1 MKILVTGG
9 TGFIGSH
16 TVVELISQG
25 HEIMVIDNLSNS
37 RLSVIGKIEKIT
49 GSSLTF
55 DQVDLLDK
63 RKLNKVFS
71 ENTFQAVIHFAG
83 LKSVEESQISPLD
96 YYSNNFN
103 SALNLLEIM
112 DQNNVK
118 KIIFS
123 SSATVYG
130 DNKQTPIKE
139 DSVLSPINPYGRSK
153 MFIEDLLRDIYIS
166 DNQWKINILRY
177 FNPIGAHHS
186 GLIGENP
193 KSQNCN
199 LMHLICQ
206 CALKRVPVLNI
217 FGNNYP
223 TADGTGVRDY
233 IHIDDLAKGHVASL
247 EILNKSSNHDGFN
260 IFNLGTGNGTSVLE
274 LIYAFEKSNGIK
286 INYEFSEKRIGDI
299 AISFAD
305 VSKVKKVLKWQAQK
319 DIYDMCKDIWNYQT
333 LN

>member
-16 TVVELISQG
+16 TAVELISQG
-25 HEIMVIDNLSNS
+25 HEIMIIDNLSNS
-37 RLSVIGKIEKIT
+37 KLSVIGKIEKIT
-49 GSSLTF
+49 GSSIAF
-55 DQVDLLDK
+55 NEVDLLDK
-63 RKLNKVFS
+63 RKLNKIFS
-71 ENTFQAVIHFAG
+71 ENNFQAVIHFAG
-83 LKSVEESQISPLD
+83 LKSVDESRISPLD

-139 DSVLSPINPYGRSK
+139 DSALSPINPYGRSK

-166 DNQWKINILRY
+166 DNHWKINILRY

-193 KSQNCN
+193 KNQNGN

-206 CALKRVPVLNI
+206 CALKTIPVINI

-274 LIYAFEKSNGIK
+274 LIYAFEKINGIK

-299 AISFAD
+299 AISCAD
-305 VSKVKKVLKWQAQK
+305 VSKVKRVLKWQAEK
-319 DIYDMCKDIWNYQT
+319 DIYDMCRDIWNYQT

>member
-16 TVVELISQG
+16 TAVELISQG
-25 HEIMVIDNLSNS
+25 HEVMIIDNLSNS
-37 RLSVIGKIEKIT
+37 KLSVIGKMEKIT
-49 GSSLTF
+49 GSSIAF
-55 DQVDLLDK
+55 NEVDLLDK
-63 RKLNKVFS
+63 KKLNKVFS

-83 LKSVEESQISPLD
+83 LKSVDESRVSPLD

-130 DNKQTPIKE
+130 DSKKTPIKE
-139 DSVLSPINPYGRSK
+139 NSVLSPTNPYGRSK

-166 DNQWKINILRY
+166 DNNWKINILRY

-193 KSQNCN
+193 KNQNGN
-199 LMHLICQ
+199 LMHLICK
-206 CALKRVPVLNI
+206 CASKKIPILKI
-217 FGNNYP
+217 YGNDYP
-223 TADGTGVRDY
+223 TADGTGIRDY

-247 EILNKSSNHDGFN
+247 EILNNNSSHDGFN
-260 IFNLGTGNGTSVLE
+260 IFNLGTGKGTSVLE
-274 LIYAFEKSNGIK
+274 LIYAFEEVNRIK

-299 AISFAD
+299 AISCAD
-305 VSKVKKVLKWQAQK
+305 VSKVKTILKWRAK
-319 DIYDMCKDIWNYQT
+319 KNIYDMCRDVWNYQI